1 MHNGYPD
8 DQLHL
13 AAHLYYLDGIG
24 QEGVAQFLGVSQAKV
39 SRMLALARER
49 GIVRISVAAY
59 EPRDHVVEEKL
70 CKQFGLSAVA
80 VIRTPKGATVA
91 EARRLVGHFGA
102 PFILELIAPG
112 STVALAGGRTM
123 RELVESIPTDKT
135 RRFTVVQAMGSV
147 DYTVGPADAFEL
159 GRQLAYRTGGHF
171 FALNTPAYVPDKR
184 ARDLLLA
191 HEQIRGLWKE
201 MKQAKAALIGIGT
214 LENSVFVE
222 RGVYSAA
229 DRQAL
234 RNAGAIGEICGR
246 FYDEAGRECDTPWR
260 SRVMSIELEQ
270 VRRIPQVIAVVTGA
284 DRAAAL
290 AAAIR
295 GRLVK
300 ALLIDDAG
308 ALALLT
314 AEGVRAKR
322 EGREAKHAK

>member
-1 MHNGYPD
+1 MRDGYPE

-59 EPRDHVVEEKL
+59 EPRDHALEQEL
-70 CKQFGLSAVA
+70 CKRFGLTAAA
-80 VIRTPKGATVA
+80 VIKTPKGASVE

-102 PFILELIAPG
+102 PFVLELIPPE

-123 RELVESIPTDKT
+123 RELIESIPNDKT
-135 RRFTVVQAMGSV
+135 RRLTVVQAMGSV

-159 GRQLAYRTGGHF
+159 GRQLASRTGGHF

-201 MKQAKAALIGIGT
+201 MKQAKAALVGIGT
-214 LENSVFVE
+214 LDNSVFVE
-222 RGVYSAA
+222 RGVYNAT
-229 DRQAL
+229 DRQDL
-234 RNAGAIGEICGR
+234 RNAGAVGEICGR
-246 FYDEAGRECDTPWR
+246 FYDASGHECDTPWR
-260 SRVMSIELEQ
+260 NRVMSIELEL

-300 ALLIDDAG
+300 AVLIDDTG
-308 ALALLT
+308 ASALLSAGLT
-314 AEGVRAKR
+314 KKKTDDMRTK
-322 EGREAKHAK
+322 

>member
-1 MHNGYPD
+1 
-8 DQLHL
+8 
-13 AAHLYYLDGIG
+13 
-24 QEGVAQFLGVSQAKV
+24 
-39 SRMLALARER
+39 
-49 GIVRISVAAY
+49 
-59 EPRDHVVEEKL
+59 
-70 CKQFGLSAVA
+70 
-80 VIRTPKGATVA
+80 
-91 EARRLVGHFGA
+91 
-102 PFILELIAPG
+102 
-112 STVALAGGRTM
+112 
-123 RELVESIPTDKT
+123 
-135 RRFTVVQAMGSV
+135 
-147 DYTVGPADAFEL
+147 
-159 GRQLAYRTGGHF
+159 
-171 FALNTPAYVPDKR
+171 
-184 ARDLLLA
+184 
-191 HEQIRGLWKE
+191 

-234 RNAGAIGEICGR
+234 RNTGAIGEICGR

-295 GRLVK
+295 GRLVR

-314 AEGVRAKR
+314 TEGARAKR
-322 EGREAKHAK
+322 EEREAKHAK